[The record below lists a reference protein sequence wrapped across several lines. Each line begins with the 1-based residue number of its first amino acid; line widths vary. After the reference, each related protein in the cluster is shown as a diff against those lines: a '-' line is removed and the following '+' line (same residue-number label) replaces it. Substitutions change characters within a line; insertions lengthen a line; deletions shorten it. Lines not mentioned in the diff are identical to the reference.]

1 MTIMGRSMLV
11 FFITFIVGFCAVQ
24 LVVITTDL
32 EPGEKIGEEWY
43 LIKSHEKRE
52 VKEGNEVYIETSV
65 KHGTGTIYLPLIAGV
80 GVALLYF
87 VTRYQKVR
95 SGK

>member
-11 FFITFIVGFCAVQ
+11 FFITFIIGFCAVQ
-24 LVVITTDL
+24 LVMITIDL
-32 EPGEKIGEEWY
+32 EPGEKIGEDWY
-43 LIKSHEKRE
+43 LIKSYEERE
-52 VKEGNEVYIETSV
+52 LKEGDEVYIETSV

-87 VTRYQKVR
+87 ITRILK
-95 SGK
+95 K